1 MSKRHI
7 VTNKSSG
14 VRVCLA
20 SITGALVVLAACA
33 RDLPV
38 APMAPSAASSSDAV
52 ASNYSLSV
60 PAGERT
66 VHVRFSRVRSE
77 GSESVSGFVDR
88 IFATSD
94 SIGAERIVLDVG
106 GLRGGDAF
114 LLTPLIRGV
123 AAREQ
128 LQKQGAIVVIA
139 GPQSFSP
146 RQNLVR
152 VLQQYA
158 HPVVIDR
165 TTI

>member
-1 MSKRHI
+1 
-7 VTNKSSG
+7 
-14 VRVCLA
+14 
-20 SITGALVVLAACA
+20 
-33 RDLPV
+33 
-38 APMAPSAASSSDAV
+38 
-52 ASNYSLSV
+52 
-60 PAGERT
+60 
-66 VHVRFSRVRSE
+66 
-77 GSESVSGFVDR
+77 VSGFVDR
-88 IFATSD
+88 VFATSD
-94 SIGAERIVLDVG
+94 SIGAERIVLDVAA
-106 GLRGGDAF
+106 LRGGDSF

>member
-1 MSKRHI
+1 MSKRLI
-7 VTNKSSG
+7 VTNRRSG
-14 VRVCLA
+14 VCARLA
-20 SITGALVVLAACA
+20 SIAGTLIVLAACSV
-33 RDLPV
+33 DLPV
-38 APMAPSAASSSDAV
+38 APTPSAASTADAA
-52 ASNYSLSV
+52 ASNYSLFV
-60 PAGERT
+60 AAGERT

-88 IFATSD
+88 VFATSD
-94 SIGAERIVLDVG
+94 SIGAERIVLDVAA
-106 GLRGGDAF
+106 LRGGDSF

-128 LQKQGAIVVIA
+128 LRKQGAIVVIA

>member
-1 MSKRHI
+1 MSKRLI
-7 VTNKSSG
+7 VTNKGSG
-14 VRVCLA
+14 VRVHLA

-38 APMAPSAASSSDAV
+38 APMAPSAASTADAA

-60 PAGERT
+60 AAGERT

-88 IFATSD
+88 VFATSD
-94 SIGAERIVLDVG
+94 SIGAERIVLDVAA
-106 GLRGGDAF
+106 LRGGDSF

>member
-1 MSKRHI
+1 MPKRLI
-7 VTNKSSG
+7 VTNRG
-14 VRVCLA
+14 RGARVRLA
-20 SITGALVVLAACA
+20 SIAVALIVLAACGA
-33 RDLPV
+33 ELPV
-38 APMAPSAASSSDAV
+38 APTAPTAASSADAV

-77 GSESVSGFVDR
+77 GSESVSSFMDR
-88 IFATSD
+88 VFATSD

-106 GLRGGDAF
+106 ALRGGDAF

-128 LQKQGAIVVIA
+128 LQRQGAIVVIA

-165 TTI
+165 RTI